1 MKIRFIIAIFICI
14 GALINASAATRTQ
27 DALRQKNVFGIIF
40 DGESSVYVN
49 ANLVASISKQEY
61 ILGTLFVSEI
71 VIDTSGNSQIRIYNS
86 SPLDPTKIKE
96 KARKILPTHL
106 QSATEIASYAEK
118 AKGKIEEVSDMNL
131 SGVSTV
137 YKEYPTTTHAKTIEF
152 AVSNPDELNELYN
165 LLIAD
170 FTGSTVQ
177 KTEGAKG
184 NSAQKQNDGNSVQPA
199 RLGGSI
205 YTLEE

>member
-1 MKIRFIIAIFICI
+1 MKIKFIVAVFICL
-14 GALINASAATRTQ
+14 GALAEAWAAARTQ

-40 DGESSVYVN
+40 GSDSSVYVN
-49 ANLVASISKQEY
+49 AASVSSISKEEY

-71 VIDTSGNSQIRIYNS
+71 VIDTNGNSQIRIYNS

-96 KARKILPTHL
+96 KARKMLPTKL

-118 AKGKIEEVSDMNL
+118 AKGKIEETAGISL

-137 YKEYPTTTHAKTIEF
+137 YKEYPATTHSKTIEF
-152 AVSNPDELNELYN
+152 AVSDPDELNELYE

-170 FTGSTVQ
+170 FTGSAVQ
-177 KTEGAKG
+177 KNEKNKK
-184 NSAQKQNDGNSVQPA
+184 NSEQASSGENSTQPA
-199 RLGGSI
+199 KLGGSI

>member
-1 MKIRFIIAIFICI
+1 MKIRFIIAVFICLC
-14 GALINASAATRTQ
+14 ALIDAEAVTRTQ
-27 DALRQKNVFGIIF
+27 NALKQKNVFGIVF
-40 DGESSVYVN
+40 DSETSVYVN
-49 ANLVASISKQEY
+49 ANLVSSISKQEY

-71 VIDTSGNSQIRIYNS
+71 VIDTGGNSQIRIYNS

-96 KARKILPTHL
+96 KARKILPTKL

-137 YKEYPTTTHAKTIEF
+137 YKEYPTTTHSKTIEF
-152 AVSNPDELNELYN
+152 AVSDPDELGELYD

-170 FTGSTVQ
+170 FTGSAVQ
-177 KTEGAKG
+177 KNDKNKKNSEQGAG
-184 NSAQKQNDGNSVQPA
+184 NENTTQPA
-199 RLGGSI
+199 KLGGSL

>member
-1 MKIRFIIAIFICI
+1 MKIRFIIAVFICL
-14 GALINASAATRTQ
+14 GTLFDAFAATRTQ
-27 DALRQKNVFGIIF
+27 NALRQKTVFGIVF
-40 DGESSVYVN
+40 DSESSVYVN

-71 VIDTSGNSQIRIYNS
+71 VIDTVGNSQIRIYNS

-96 KARKILPTHL
+96 KARKMLPTHL

-118 AKGKIEEVSDMNL
+118 AKGNIEETADVNL

-137 YKEYPTTTHAKTIEF
+137 YKEYPATTHSKTIEF
-152 AVSNPDELNELYN
+152 AVSDPDELNELYD

-177 KTEGAKG
+177 KNEKNKKSSEQAAGSEKTT
-184 NSAQKQNDGNSVQPA
+184 QPA
-199 RLGGSI
+199 KLGGSL
-205 YTLEE
+205 YTIEE